1 MTLHNRE
8 IKILRLKLNGNF
20 IDFSFSTLDFSSGIS
35 ISNII
40 SLLCQTLLGLGFTC
54 NVSCSSVKMTDSVYA
69 RGLSKETTDV
79 TALLGASFILWVREK
94 LFRGI
99 WKGPQQREGKQQVG
113 HGQD

>member
-20 IDFSFSTLDFSSGIS
+20 LDFSFFALNFSSG